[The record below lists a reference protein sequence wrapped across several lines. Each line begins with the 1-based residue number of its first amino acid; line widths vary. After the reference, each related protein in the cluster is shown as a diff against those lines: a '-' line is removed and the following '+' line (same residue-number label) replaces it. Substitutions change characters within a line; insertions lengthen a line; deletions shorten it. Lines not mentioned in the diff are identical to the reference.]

1 LIGGILLL
9 STATRNGE
17 ITKTAQL
24 RLRTITVIILVLLAV
39 QFLVGMLV
47 NLFVQVPSVHPG
59 ANAPEYFSGVV
70 QGVVWALLQG
80 PLWLLVHAIV
90 GLLLFLA
97 SLILIG
103 FAIAAR
109 RRAWIIV
116 SVIGFVGIVAA
127 GFNGASFMN
136 YGHNF
141 SSLLMSIGFLL
152 SAVPY
157 TIGLS
162 LGVRRSD
169 V

>member
-1 LIGGILLL
+1 ML

-17 ITKTAQL
+17 TTKTAQL
-24 RLRTITVIILVLLAV
+24 RLRTITAIILVLMAV

-70 QGVVWALLQG
+70 QGVVWALLHA

>member
-1 LIGGILLL
+1 LL

>member
-1 LIGGILLL
+1 ML

-59 ANAPEYFSGVV
+59 ANAPEYFSGAV
-70 QGVVWALLQG
+70 QGVVWALLHG

-109 RRAWIIV
+109 LRAWIIV
-116 SVIGFVGIVAA
+116 SVVGLLGIVAA

>member
-1 LIGGILLL
+1 ML
-9 STATRNGE
+9 SRATRNSE
-17 ITKTAQL
+17 TTKAAQS
-24 RLRTITVIILVLLAV
+24 RLRTITAVILVLLAAE
-39 QFLVGMLV
+39 FLVGMLV

-70 QGVVWALLQG
+70 QGVAWALLHAQ
-80 PLWLLVHAIV
+80 LWLQIHAIV

-116 SVIGFVGIVAA
+116 SVVGLLGIMAG

-136 YGHNF
+136 YGHDF

-152 SAVPY
+152 AAVPY

-162 LGVRRSD
+162 LEVRRSD

>member
-1 LIGGILLL
+1 LL

-103 FAIAAR
+103 FAIAAQ

-141 SSLLMSIGFLL
+141 SSLLMSIGFLVA
-152 SAVPY
+152 AVPY

>member
-1 LIGGILLL
+1 
-9 STATRNGE
+9 
-17 ITKTAQL
+17 
-24 RLRTITVIILVLLAV
+24 
-39 QFLVGMLV
+39 MLV
-47 NLFVQVPSVHPG
+47 NLFVQVPAVHPG

-70 QGVVWALLQG
+70 QGVVWALLHA

-97 SLILIG
+97 ALILIG

-109 RRAWIIV
+109 RRAWIII
-116 SVIGFVGIVAA
+116 SVLGFFGIVAA

-136 YGHNF
+136 YGQNF

-152 SAVPY
+152 AAIPY

-162 LGVRRSD
+162 LSH
-169 V
+169 

>member
-1 LIGGILLL
+1 M
-9 STATRNGE
+9 STEAV
-17 ITKTAQL
+17 KTGTHNTVSL
-24 RLRTITVIILVLLAV
+24 RLFSLSLRRLTILMLLLLAV
-39 QFLVGMLV
+39 QFLLGMVV

-59 ANAPEYFSGVV
+59 VGASNYFQGVV
-70 QGVVWALLQG
+70 QGVAWALVHA
-80 PLWLLVHAIV
+80 PLGLLVHAIV
-90 GLLLFLA
+90 GLLLFLT

-116 SVIGFVGIVAA
+116 SVVGLLGIVAA

>member
-1 LIGGILLL
+1 ML

-17 ITKTAQL
+17 TTKTAQL

-70 QGVVWALLQG
+70 QGVVWALIQG
-80 PLWLLVHAIV
+80 PLWLLIHAIV

-116 SVIGFVGIVAA
+116 SVVGFVGIVAA

-141 SSLLMSIGFLL
+141 SSLLMSIGFLVA
-152 SAVPY
+152 AVPY